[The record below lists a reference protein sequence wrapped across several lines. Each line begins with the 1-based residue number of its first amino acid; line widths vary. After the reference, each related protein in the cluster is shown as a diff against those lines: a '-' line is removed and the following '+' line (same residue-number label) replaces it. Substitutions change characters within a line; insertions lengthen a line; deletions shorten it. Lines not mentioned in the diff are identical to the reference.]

1 MSKTRRKFSPE
12 DRLSILKEC
21 EREGQTVT
29 CRKYN
34 LSQTLVSSWKQKY
47 QSKGVEGLKP
57 AYKRVDPALR
67 ALEEENER
75 LKRIIAKQALELEI
89 KTEVLK
95 LAPIDYL
102 KKEVMNAYLN
112 QASCRITELCRWT
125 GVPRS
130 VFYFRPKDSKP
141 GARPSTHTLTHDGKR
156 VPNEQIVE
164 DIRLIV
170 SREFADWG
178 YEITAAILERNY
190 LIKEKKVYRSMDDNN
205 LLLNWHISTTE
216 KRTSP
221 SASPIIL

>member
-75 LKRIIAKQALELEI
+75 VKRIIAKQALELEI

-102 KKEVMNAYLN
+102 KKK
-112 QASCRITELCRWT
+112 
-125 GVPRS
+125 RS
-130 VFYFRPKDSKP
+130 
-141 GARPSTHTLTHDGKR
+141 
-156 VPNEQIVE
+156 
-164 DIRLIV
+164 
-170 SREFADWG
+170 
-178 YEITAAILERNY
+178 
-190 LIKEKKVYRSMDDNN
+190 
-205 LLLNWHISTTE
+205 
-216 KRTSP
+216 
-221 SASPIIL
+221 